1 VFSFFDASAME
12 ARRGETAR
20 LARCAAQRSGP
31 EGDAQRGKVNDRHKK
46 TRLVRSGFNVLP
58 QMEAG
63 TTKTIDDKILR
74 HECRKCKPSGIG
86 YTARVNLLAFF
97 LQPTACAA

>member
-1 VFSFFDASAME
+1 KQAFSIFDASAME

-58 QMEAG
+58 QTEAG
-63 TTKTIDDKILR
+63 TTKQLTTKYYVMG
-74 HECRKCKPSGIG
+74 S
-86 YTARVNLLAFF
+86 VNAND
-97 LQPTACAA
+97 AE